1 MTAIEPL
8 SNEDPKPDNVNKES
22 ESSLNLEVNF
32 PVFPELS
39 AEMELGC
46 SVFLQEE
53 EDNKDN
59 VLAAK
64 KNTSD
69 SSEQTLINQLTNIF
83 KTPDNQPAP
92 NLRKI
97 SDDDIGIVEMGGSF
111 YCSGCDFV
119 VNTILAA
126 RKHLASTHSGIREES
141 NPDQDHKQTKPK
153 ARSGVRESNA
163 DQDEAG
169 TRADKGLLKCQLC
182 TKTYPQA
189 CFKDTNLFTSTYL

>member
-1 MTAIEPL
+1 M
-8 SNEDPKPDNVNKES
+8 
-22 ESSLNLEVNF
+22 
-32 PVFPELS
+32 FPELS

-53 EDNKDN
+53 DDIKEY
-59 VLAAK
+59 VLAAE

-69 SSEQTLINQLTNIF
+69 SSEQTLINELTNIF

-97 SDDDIGIVEMGGSF
+97 SDDDVGIVEMGGSF

-126 RKHLASTHSGIREES
+126 RKHLARIHSGIIE
-141 NPDQDHKQTKPK
+141 D
-153 ARSGVRESNA
+153 SNA
-163 DQDEAG
+163 DQDQTKTKTHSGVRETRADQEEAG
-169 TRADKGLLKCQLC
+169 TRVNKGLLKCQLC
-182 TKTYPQA
+182 SKNYPQA
-189 CFKDTNLFTSTYL
+189 CFKNICIFISTYL

>member
-1 MTAIEPL
+1 M
-8 SNEDPKPDNVNKES
+8 V
-22 ESSLNLEVNF
+22 
-32 PVFPELS
+32 PELS

-59 VLAAK
+59 VLAAE
-64 KNTSD
+64 KNATE
-69 SSEQTLINQLTNIF
+69 SSEQTLINELTNIF
-83 KTPDNQPAP
+83 KTSGNQPAP

-126 RKHLASTHSGIREES
+126 RKHLARTHSGIRENNGDES
-141 NPDQDHKQTKPK
+141 ESFG
-153 ARSGVRESNA
+153 ARNTEH
-163 DQDEAG
+163 
-169 TRADKGLLKCQLC
+169 
-182 TKTYPQA
+182 
-189 CFKDTNLFTSTYL
+189 

>member
-1 MTAIEPL
+1 M
-8 SNEDPKPDNVNKES
+8 V
-22 ESSLNLEVNF
+22 
-32 PVFPELS
+32 PELS

-59 VLAAK
+59 VLAAE

-69 SSEQTLINQLTNIF
+69 SSEQTLINELTNIF
-83 KTPDNQPAP
+83 KSPDNQPAP

-126 RKHLASTHSGIREES
+126 RKHLARTHSGIRETNE
-141 NPDQDHKQTKPK
+141 NQDEYKTKT
-153 ARSGVRESNA
+153 NA
-163 DQDEAG
+163 DQDEAS
-169 TRADKGLLKCQLC
+169 TRANKGLLKCQLC
-182 TKTYPQA
+182 TKNYPQA

>member
-1 MTAIEPL
+1 M
-8 SNEDPKPDNVNKES
+8 S
-22 ESSLNLEVNF
+22 
-32 PVFPELS
+32 PELS

-46 SVFLQEE
+46 SVFLQEQ

-59 VLAAK
+59 VLATE

-69 SSEQTLINQLTNIF
+69 SSEQTLINELTNIF

-97 SDDDIGIVEMGGSF
+97 SDDDVGIVEMGGSF

-126 RKHLASTHSGIREES
+126 RKHLARTH
-141 NPDQDHKQTKPK
+141 
-153 ARSGVRESNA
+153 SGVRESNA

-169 TRADKGLLKCQLC
+169 TRANKGLLKCQLC
-182 TKTYPQA
+182 SNNYPQA
-189 CFKDTNLFTSTYL
+189 CFKDIQFFYFYLPSIFRVALVTWST